1 MTFVKMNNNRQ
12 KPFDNLFDDF
22 VNTFPSVWG
31 NIGKEETFALPPVNI
46 YETKEA
52 FELEL
57 NVPGR
62 KKEDFQIALEKGML
76 TISYEKK
83 EEQKSED
90 RKAVR
95 KEFSFRSFKRT
106 FHLDEKIHLN
116 GITAK
121 YENGMLTLT
130 LPKMEEK
137 REEGKKIVIE

>member
-1 MTFVKMNNNRQ
+1 MNNNRQ

-90 RKAVR
+90 RKTVR
-95 KEFSFRSFKRT
+95 KEFS
-106 FHLDEKIHLN
+106 
-116 GITAK
+116 
-121 YENGMLTLT
+121 
-130 LPKMEEK
+130 
-137 REEGKKIVIE
+137 

>member
-1 MTFVKMNNNRQ
+1 MTFVKMNNNRH

-62 KKEDFQIALEKGML
+62 KKEDFQSGLEKGML

-83 EEQKSED
+83 DEQKSED

-106 FHLDEKIHLN
+106 FHLDEKINAN

-137 REEGKKIVIE
+137 QEEGKKIVIE

>member
-1 MTFVKMNNNRQ
+1 MNNNRS

-62 KKEDFQIALEKGML
+62 KKEDFQIAVEKGML

-83 EEQKSED
+83 EETKSED

-95 KEFSFRSFKRT
+95 REFSFRSFKRT
-106 FHLDEKIHLN
+106 FHLDEKIN
-116 GITAK
+116 VSGITAK

-130 LPKMEEK
+130 LPKIEEK
-137 REEGKKIVIE
+137 HDTGKKIVIE

>member
-1 MTFVKMNNNRQ
+1 MTFVKMNNNRN

-46 YETKEA
+46 YETKDA

-62 KKEDFQIALEKGML
+62 RKEDFQLAVEKGLL

-83 EEQKSED
+83 DEQKSED

-95 KEFSFRSFKRT
+95 REFSFRSFKRT
-106 FHLDEKIHLN
+106 FHLDEKINVN
-116 GITAK
+116 GISAK
-121 YENGMLTLT
+121 YENGMLTLN

-137 REEGKKIVIE
+137 EETGKKIVIE

>member
-1 MTFVKMNNNRQ
+1 MTFVKMNNKGN

-46 YETKEA
+46 YETKDA

-83 EEQKSED
+83 VEQKSED

-95 KEFSFRSFKRT
+95 REFSFRSFKRT
-106 FHLDEKIHLN
+106 FNLDEKIN
-116 GITAK
+116 ANNITAK

-137 REEGKKIVIE
+137 QEEGKKIVIE

>member
-1 MTFVKMNNNRQ
+1 MTFVKMNNNRN

-31 NIGKEETFALPPVNI
+31 NIGKEETLALPPVNI
-46 YETKEA
+46 YETKNA

-62 KKEDFQIALEKGML
+62 SKEDFNIALEKGIL

-95 KEFSFRSFKRT
+95 REFNFRSFKRT
-106 FHLDEKIHLN
+106 FHLDEKINVN

-121 YENGMLTLT
+121 YENGLLTLT

-137 REEGKKIVIE
+137 HEEGKKIVIE

>member
-1 MTFVKMNNNRQ
+1 MTFVKMNNNRN

-62 KKEDFQIALEKGML
+62 KKEDFQIAIENGML

-83 EEQKSED
+83 DEQKSED

-95 KEFSFRSFKRT
+95 REFSFRSFKRT
-106 FHLDEKIHLN
+106 FHLDEKINVN

-121 YENGMLTLT
+121 YENGMLTFT

-137 REEGKKIVIE
+137 QESGRKIVID